1 MRTRRRVLAAKFESV
16 EGTAESLSGTDGGIL
31 VIDPKIDV
39 DIKMTERP
47 LARPTLGTYAAI
59 AGARSARLT
68 FRTELKGTGATY
80 TVNSTTK
87 PAISKYL
94 EACSY
99 LASFGSGTIAAWCY
113 APTSGTGTSL
123 YIPSLTMALWEDGVK
138 KQLRGCRG
146 NVKFSGNIG
155 EPIYADFDFLG
166 VWDSANLADDSN
178 PTPTYET
185 QTPPVLL
192 DAHVSIHNLSTVVNS
207 SFTLDSGNTLALR
220 DSMNSVDGYLS
231 TLVTQRKITGT
242 VQMEMTTLATKN
254 WFSAWKDSTQI
265 PIIIGN
271 VGTGSG
277 NVIKLV
283 MPKARIKKLT
293 DTDKNGIAMLDM
305 SFDLEETTT
314 DDEVTLYFLP
324 S

>member
-1 MRTRRRVLAAKFESV
+1 MRTRRRVLAAKFEAT
-16 EGTAESLSGTDGGIL
+16 EGTAETVGASDGGIL

-47 LARPTLGTYAAI
+47 LARPTLGTYAAV

-68 FRTELKGTGATY
+68 FKTELKGTGTTY

-99 LASFGSGTIAAWCY
+99 LATYGSGAIAAWAY
-113 APTSGTGTSL
+113 TPTSGTGASL
-123 YIPSLTMALWEDGVK
+123 YVPSLTMALWEDGVK

-146 NVKFSGNIG
+146 NVRFSGNVG
-155 EPIYADFDFLG
+155 EPIYAEFDFQG
-166 VWDSANLADDSN
+166 VWDSSNLADESN
-178 PTPTYET
+178 PSPTFET

-192 DAHVSIHNLSTVVNS
+192 SANASAYNYANVFA

-231 TLVTQRKITGT
+231 AIVTQRKLSGT
-242 VQMEMTTLATKN
+242 IGMEMTTLATKD
-254 WFSAWKDSTQI
+254 WFGAWKNSTNI

-271 VGTGSG
+271 VSGGSG
-277 NVIKLV
+277 NVIKFL

-293 DTDKNGIAMLDM
+293 DTDRNGIAALDM
-305 SFDLEETTT
+305 QFDLEETAT
-314 DDEVTLYFLP
+314 DDEVTIYFLP